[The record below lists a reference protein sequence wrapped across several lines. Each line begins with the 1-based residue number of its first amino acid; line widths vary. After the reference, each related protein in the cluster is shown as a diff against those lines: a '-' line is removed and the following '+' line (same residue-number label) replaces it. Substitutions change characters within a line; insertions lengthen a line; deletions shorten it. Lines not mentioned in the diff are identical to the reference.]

1 MKICATCRAT
11 YSDNISFCSSDGAA
25 LTAVT
30 AWTEGTTIRGR
41 YRILSRVG
49 CGGMGE
55 VYKALHTGFDE
66 LRALK
71 VINPEL
77 MADQSF
83 VKRFKHEAFIT
94 RKLQHP
100 NAVKVD
106 DIDEAED
113 GRPFI
118 VMEYIEGK
126 SLKKLIAEEGL
137 LAAPRVCTIAKQV
150 AAALDAAHQLG
161 MVHRDIKPDNVV
173 LVETPEGEQ
182 AKVLDFGI
190 AKVKEARLAEG
201 GQMTLTGAG
210 IVVGTPQ
217 YMSPEQAQGM
227 RGDELD
233 GRSDLYSLGVVMYE
247 MLTGELPFKAEN
259 LMEMLLAHM
268 QRLPKPLFVVRPGAN
283 IPSSLA
289 SLVMRMLHKK
299 RESRPQSAAA
309 LIDEIMRVE
318 KGMPL
323 TPMRL
328 SGSFTKPAGERR
340 GDLSSSGT
348 LVGSGL
354 PTSPQQLRPV
364 TSSWGAVQ
372 PTALQAR
379 SPKLFSQ
386 WRIRALVA
394 VVAVAIAGG
403 AWYGMVHRRA
413 ASIQRHRAEAE
424 ALTKKL
430 LLPQAEQEYRAA
442 LELAPQDAALRFA
455 LGNTLVQ
462 ERKWDEAMVAYREA
476 LRLKPDDPEIHNNLA
491 VCLQATGNVSSAIPE
506 YREALRL
513 KPDYIEA
520 QVNLGDAYQQERD
533 LDGAMAEYRQALSL
547 KPQDADILYRLGIA
561 LNNKGNLAEAIAT
574 FREAIKFKPG
584 FALAHFA
591 LGGAIYNQGDARAAL
606 EEFQTAYRLA
616 PDNPDI
622 RATYQKLLQR

>member
-1 MKICATCRAT
+1 MKICPTCRAT

-30 AWTEGTTIRGR
+30 AWTEGMIIRGR

-49 CGGMGE
+49 GGGMGE

-71 VINPEL
+71 VISPEL
-77 MADQSF
+77 MADRTF
-83 VKRFKHEAFIT
+83 VKRFKNEAFIT

-100 NAVKVD
+100 NAVRVD

-126 SLKKLIAEEGL
+126 SLRKLIVEEGL

-150 AAALDAAHQLG
+150 AAALDAAHQFG
-161 MVHRDIKPDNVV
+161 MVHRDIKPDNIVM
-173 LVETPEGEQ
+173 VETPEGEQ

-190 AKVKEARLAEG
+190 AKVKEARLGEG

-217 YMSPEQAQGM
+217 YMSPEQAKGM

-233 GRSDLYSLGVVMYE
+233 ARSDLYSLGVVMYE
-247 MLTGELPFKAEN
+247 MLTSDLPFKAEN
-259 LMEMLLAHM
+259 LMDMLLAHV
-268 QRLPKPLFVVRPGAN
+268 QRPPKPLFVVRPGAN

-289 SLVMRMLHKK
+289 SLVMRMLQKK
-299 RESRPQSAAA
+299 RELRPQSAAA
-309 LIDEIMRVE
+309 LIDEIIRVE
-318 KGMPL
+318 KGVPL

-328 SGSFTKPAGERR
+328 SGSFTKPGGEGR
-340 GDLSSSGT
+340 GVLSSSGT
-348 LVGSGL
+348 LVGSDL
-354 PTSPQQLRPV
+354 PEAPQQLRPV
-364 TSSWGAVQ
+364 TSSWRALQ
-372 PTALQAR
+372 PAALQAR
-379 SPKLFSQ
+379 TPKLFSR
-386 WRIRALVA
+386 WRIRALLA
-394 VVAVAIAGG
+394 VVAVAIACG

-413 ASIQRHRAEAE
+413 ASIHRHRAEAE
-424 ALTKKL
+424 ALAKKL

-442 LELAPQDAALRFA
+442 LELDPQDAALRFA

-462 ERKWDEAMVAYREA
+462 ERKWDEGMVAYREA

-491 VCLQATGNVSSAIPE
+491 VCLQATGNVDSAVPE

-520 QVNLGDAYQQERD
+520 HVNLGDALQQEHD
-533 LDGAMAEYRQALSL
+533 WDGAMAEYRQVLSL
-547 KPQDADILYRLGIA
+547 KPQDADTLYRLGIA
-561 LNNKGNLAEAIAT
+561 LNNKGNSAEAIAK
-574 FREAIKFKPG
+574 FREATKIKPG

-591 LGGAIYNQGDARAAL
+591 LGGALYNQGDAGAAL